1 MESLFTEGFLSSFLS
16 HTDSIGNK
24 REAVVNPP
32 PEVALPRTVGM
43 FIAWQ
48 VALQQCLPPL
58 NILIQ
63 RYKTNLTKKII
74 QFCLDFNWKVDKDSE
89 SRAAKIKLA

>member
-32 PEVALPRTVGM
+32 PEVALPRTVRM
-43 FIAWQ
+43 FIADRLLSSS
-48 VALQQCLPPL
+48 ARFPF
-58 NILIQ
+58 NILTQ
-63 RYKTNLTKKII
+63 RYKTILTENNLSNL
-74 QFCLDFNWKVDKDSE
+74 FGF
-89 SRAAKIKLA
+89 